1 MEGLEHLPARVDAD
15 LVLPIVNLGPKH
27 MVKSASCALERRKI
41 AQQGRGK
48 ATHGTRTAPPNQSIA
63 RARVSFFFNTSPS
76 LLYNSALR
84 MGVSVSA

>member
-15 LVLPIVNLGPKH
+15 LALPIVNLGPKRIV
-27 MVKSASCALERRKI
+27 MKSASEKRKI
-41 AQQGRGK
+41 AQQ
-48 ATHGTRTAPPNQSIA
+48 AQQQTHGTRTAPPSQSIA

-76 LLYNSALR
+76 LLYTSALR